1 MIAFKT
7 WNQAP
12 SNPKSVPSEWPW
24 IQESIDSSEVVAKLE
39 AGFQCLSDEAFAAY
53 IDARQEAYDEW
64 LEANPNESDFIIN
77 QMILTPEQL
86 AQLSTDEAQRKFAS
100 NLMAVLKVL
109 NKGSN
114 ISLAQSLWVHHRL
127 RALEI
132 VVTSDL
138 ATAMAVFT
146 PLVGVT
152 ITVDLLNMVISGDLE
167 TAYFTVAAATP
178 DDMSE
183 DYHALSAEL
192 LGFMKNQIGV
202 YLGWE

>member
-24 IQESIDSSEVVAKLE
+24 IQENITSEEIVGKL
-39 AGFQCLSDEAFAAY
+39 ADGYQVLSDEAFAAY
-53 IDARQEAYDEW
+53 IDARQESYDEW
-64 LEANPNESDFIIN
+64 LEANPNETDFIIN

-86 AQLSTDEAQRKFAS
+86 TQLATDEAHRKFAS

-109 NKGSN
+109 NQGSG

-127 RALEI
+127 RSLQI
-132 VVTSDL
+132 VVTSEM
-138 ATAMAVFT
+138 ATAMPVYA

-152 ITVDLLNMVISGDLE
+152 LTIDLLNCVISGDLE
-167 TAYFTVAAATP
+167 TSFFALAGAVP

-192 LGFMKNQIGV
+192 IGFIKTQIGI

>member
-24 IQESIDSSEVVAKLE
+24 IQENITSEEIVGKL
-39 AGFQCLSDEAFAAY
+39 ADGYQVLSDEAFAAY
-53 IDARQEAYDEW
+53 IDARQEAYDVW
-64 LEANPNESDFIIN
+64 LAANPNESDFIIN

-86 AQLSTDEAQRKFAS
+86 TQLSIDEAQRKFAS

-127 RALEI
+127 RALQI
-132 VVTSDL
+132 VITSDL
-138 ATAMAVFT
+138 ATAMPVFN
-146 PLVGVT
+146 PLVGLTVT
-152 ITVDLLNMVISGDLE
+152 IDLLNLVVSGDLE
-167 TAYFTVAAATP
+167 TAYFTIAAATP

-183 DYHALSAEL
+183 DYHALSSTTLA
-192 LGFMKNQIGV
+192 FMRNQIGI

>member
-24 IQESIDSSEVVAKLE
+24 IQEIITNEEIVGKLE
-39 AGFQCLSDEAFAAY
+39 AGYQVLSDEAFAAY
-53 IDARQEAYDEW
+53 LDARQEAYDVW
-64 LEANPNESDFIIN
+64 LAANPNENDFIIN
-77 QMILTPEQL
+77 QMILTSEQS
-86 AQLSTDEAQRKFAS
+86 AQLEIDNAQRKFAS

-109 NKGSN
+109 NKGSGIN
-114 ISLAQSLWVHHRL
+114 LAQSLWVHHRL

-132 VVTSDL
+132 VVTSKL
-138 ATAMAVFT
+138 ATAMTVFT
-146 PLVGVT
+146 PLVGKTVT
-152 ITVDLLNMVISGDLE
+152 IDLLNLVVSGDLE
-167 TAYFTVAAATP
+167 TAYFTIASATP

-183 DYHALSAEL
+183 DYHALSAQT
-192 LGFMKNQIGV
+192 LGFMRNQIGI

>member
-24 IQESIDSSEVVAKLE
+24 IQEIITNEEIVGKLE
-39 AGFQCLSDEAFAAY
+39 AGYQVLSDEAFAAY
-53 IDARQEAYDEW
+53 LDARQEAYDVW
-64 LEANPNESDFIIN
+64 LAANPNENDFIIN
-77 QMILTPEQL
+77 RMILTPEQL
-86 AQLSTDEAQRKFAS
+86 TQLSADEAQRKFAS
-100 NLMAVLKVL
+100 TLMSVLKVL

-114 ISLAQSLWVHHRL
+114 ISLTQSLWAHHRL

-132 VVTSDL
+132 VVTSEL

-152 ITVDLLNMVISGDLE
+152 VTIDLLNLVISGDLE
-167 TAYFTVAAATP
+167 TAYFTIAAATP
-178 DDMSE
+178 DDMTE
-183 DYHALSAEL
+183 DYHALSPEL
-192 LGFMKNQIGV
+192 LGFMKHQIGV
-202 YLGWE
+202 YMGWE